1 MKDFRLI
8 LTALVLVLHS
18 ISPAVRGEAMDAQG
32 EGRRYSLLMPDV
44 KPMKI
49 GQRFL
54 NLLRSLRS
62 KEVSGPQQLTENIS
76 RDI

>member
-18 ISPAVRGEAMDAQG
+18 ISPTVRGEATDSQD

-44 KPMKI
+44 KPMK
-49 GQRFL
+49 
-54 NLLRSLRS
+54 
-62 KEVSGPQQLTENIS
+62 
-76 RDI
+76 